1 MCWFYVST
9 GQITLRQRN
18 SSETPEEVTIDV
30 IENQSGTF
38 VCETFSTLNFRPP
51 GSSIFGTNIP
61 NNLIPDGLTFE
72 FQNVRRSDNGTAFQ
86 CRGAGG
92 FTDIGVII
100 VLCKL

>member
-18 SSETPEEVTIDV
+18 TNETAQEVNIDV
-30 IENQSGTF
+30 IENQNVTF
-38 VCETFSTLNFRPP
+38 RCEAFTTLNVRPP

-61 NNLIPDGLTFE
+61 NNLIADGLTFE

-86 CRGAGG
+86 CRSGQG
-92 FTDIGVII
+92 FTDIGVTI